1 LVLVACGGQG
11 LQPGQL
17 VVSGAVSASY
27 SMRSPTLFSSGSGC
41 YGGPYGPGSL
51 IEVPEAAIEMQVFG
65 VNQLDKSRTV
75 YTDANTA
82 RWTYVRC
89 YAQSVPGLSNV
100 SAIWDVQPGQHGD
113 FALAVGFS
121 PVSQTGDC
129 TTYRVTGSLHATCL
143 PSTLYSSSNPA
154 RGTIKLDAEF

>member
-17 VVSGAVSASY
+17 VVSGAVTAFY
-27 SMRSPTLFSSGSGC
+27 SMRSPTFFSSGSGC

-51 IEVPEAAIEMQVFG
+51 IEVPEAAIEMQIFG
-65 VNQLDKSRTV
+65 VNPLDKSRTV

-82 RWTYVRC
+82 RWTYLRC

-100 SAIWDVQPGQHGD
+100 SAICSYVLQIVVNPTAIAWNGD
-113 FALAVGFS
+113 YSTDRKQLAGGPLAGASRAVGRARRF
-121 PVSQTGDC
+121 PP
-129 TTYRVTGSLHATCL
+129 RAR
-143 PSTLYSSSNPA
+143 PS
-154 RGTIKLDAEF
+154 